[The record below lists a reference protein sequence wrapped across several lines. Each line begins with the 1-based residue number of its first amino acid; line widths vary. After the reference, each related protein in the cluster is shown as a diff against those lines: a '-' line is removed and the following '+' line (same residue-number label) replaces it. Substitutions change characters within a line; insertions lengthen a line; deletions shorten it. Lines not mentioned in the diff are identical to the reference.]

1 MKILKFNIIALAL
14 AIVTLGFTACSEA
27 DPEFVHTDNFISAM
41 VCMNG
46 RTNDASS
53 INGIIYEYDKNNQL
67 LEKGF
72 TPEEAEGGSGVIMF
86 VVSQEEREDF
96 DLTRVYLRAT
106 LTWDE
111 SITPTLS
118 GLQNID
124 PVERP
129 EGMVIGVKSGV
140 GKVRKYRIM
149 GVYE

>member
-1 MKILKFNIIALAL
+1 MKNLKTNIIALAL
-14 AIVTLGFTACSEA
+14 AFVTLGFCGCAEA

-53 INGIIYEYDKNNQL
+53 ITGTIYEYDKDGVILQN
-67 LEKGF
+67 GF
-72 TPEEAEGGSGVIMF
+72 TPEEAEGGSGVITF
-86 VVSQEEREDF
+86 TVSQEEREDF

-111 SITPTLS
+111 FITPSLS
-118 GLQNID
+118 GIQNID
-124 PVERP
+124 PTERP
-129 EGMVIGVKSGV
+129 EGIVVGVKSGV

-149 GVYE
+149 GFYE

>member
-1 MKILKFNIIALAL
+1 MKILKLNIIALAL

-53 INGIIYEYDKNNQL
+53 ISGIIYEYDKNNQL
-67 LEKGF
+67 LEAGF
-72 TPEEAEGGSGVIMF
+72 KPEDAEGGSGVIMF

-96 DLTRVYLRAT
+96 DLTHVYLRAT

-118 GLQNID
+118 GIQNID

-129 EGMVIGVKSGV
+129 EGIVVGVKSGV